1 MLEELKAKYTSENT
15 VSVEFMDT
23 VTIEPVYEAEN
34 LMTLSEMRT
43 ALQANQGGSTTYT
56 VVAGDTFYGIAYAN
70 DMSMSDL
77 EALNPGIDINRLMVG
92 DVLNVK
98 ELTPVLSVQ
107 TVEEVTYTQS
117 IPCPVEEVEDSSM
130 YVGETRT
137 ITQGVEGQEEVN
149 ATVTYVNGQE
159 TERTVNS
166 TTTLQEPTTTVKAVG
181 TKEKPRTASSG
192 SYQWPIYGRITSYFG
207 GRYIFGSYS
216 YHSGIDISA
225 SYGAAVCAADG
236 GTVTYA
242 GYRGSYGNLVVITH
256 DMKVIE
262 EICHRVAIL
271 DHGRVA
277 EEGTVEEVFS
287 RPRTEAGR
295 RLVYPD
301 GVPEEL
307 LRQNWAQGGGRVIR
321 VAFNGGTA
329 YQPLIASLAIDCGVK
344 ANILGADT
352 RNIGGRAFG
361 TMLLGLPEDEGQAA
375 KALAYITSQKD
386 ITVEEVPDYHE

>member
-1 MLEELKAKYTSENT
+1 M
-15 VSVEFMDT
+15 
-23 VTIEPVYEAEN
+23 
-34 LMTLSEMRT
+34 
-43 ALQANQGGSTTYT
+43 
-56 VVAGDTFYGIAYAN
+56 
-70 DMSMSDL
+70 
-77 EALNPGIDINRLMVG
+77 
-92 DVLNVK
+92 
-98 ELTPVLSVQ
+98 
-107 TVEEVTYTQS
+107 
-117 IPCPVEEVEDSSM
+117 
-130 YVGETRT
+130 
-137 ITQGVEGQEEVN
+137 
-149 ATVTYVNGQE
+149 
-159 TERTVNS
+159 
-166 TTTLQEPTTTVKAVG
+166 
-181 TKEKPRTASSG
+181 
-192 SYQWPIYGRITSYFG
+192 
-207 GRYIFGSYS
+207 
-216 YHSGIDISA
+216 
-225 SYGAAVCAADG
+225 
-236 GTVTYA
+236 
-242 GYRGSYGNLVVITH
+242 VVITH

>member
-1 MLEELKAKYTSENT
+1 
-15 VSVEFMDT
+15 
-23 VTIEPVYEAEN
+23 
-34 LMTLSEMRT
+34 
-43 ALQANQGGSTTYT
+43 
-56 VVAGDTFYGIAYAN
+56 
-70 DMSMSDL
+70 MSMCKGLRAAVRSPTRRKALTAADL
-77 EALNPGIDINRLMVG
+77 VSWGYSEGAEAPETYARKLSAVDRCMSILAGSMSKLPNYIFDAKTRERVDHPLLHL
-92 DVLNVK
+92 LNVRPNEAMTPSIRK
-98 ELTPVLSVQ
+98 EVLENSRN
-107 TVEEVTYTQS
+107 EGGNGYDW
-117 IPCPVEEVEDSSM
+117 ILRDF
-130 YVGETRT
+130 RT
-137 ITQGVEGQEEVN
+137 
-149 ATVTYVNGQE
+149 
-159 TERTVNS
+159 
-166 TTTLQEPTTTVKAVG
+166 
-181 TKEKPRTASSG
+181 
-192 SYQWPIYGRITSYFG
+192 GRITELIPVPWYLVEPWRDLSGRIWYTVTHPVTGEPMVLPQEDICHYKGATRDGLKGISALRRAADTLASARASQQYERSYYESG
-207 GRYIFGSYS
+207 GQP
-216 YHSGIDISA
+216 SGILRTESDLGGYAKGIDGKVLTRSDGSA
-225 SYGAAVCAADG
+225 VSLKDQLRSEWEKIH
-236 GTVTYA
+236 A
-242 GYRGSYGNLVVITH
+242 GPKNG
-256 DMKVIE
+256 
-262 EICHRVAIL
+262 HRVAIL